1 MKSKRANLEKLRLFR
16 SMLSTMPT
24 KVEHEDD
31 RLLSSRGTGSY
42 LEEDII
48 IIITIVEN
56 RENLH
61 VVLKIQNARGSCY

>member
-31 RLLSSRGTGSY
+31 RLLSSRGTGAGSH

-48 IIITIVEN
+48 IIIVE
-56 RENLH
+56 
-61 VVLKIQNARGSCY
+61 KP